1 MKSDPILKVDDL
13 KVWFPQKKGLM
24 KKTIGHVKA
33 VDGVS
38 FDIKKGETF
47 GLVGESG
54 CGKTS
59 VGKAIVR
66 LNPISSG
73 SVKLHGNDITN
84 LSMKQMRQYRSVVQM
99 IFQDPFSS
107 LNPRMTVGDIIG
119 EAVQFFRPK
128 ANTQDEVIKFMEQA
142 GLRSEYIQRYPHQFS
157 GGQRQRIGIARAL
170 ACQPE
175 IIVAD
180 EPVSA
185 LDVSIQAQIINLLR
199 SLQQELKLSY
209 LFIAHDLSVVKHIS
223 DRIGVMYLGAIV
235 EISPA
240 QLLYEDPKHPYTQ
253 ALIGSIPVTHPSL
266 RFSREPL
273 SGEIPSP
280 MANFQGC
287 KFCERCPHVSPV
299 CRQERPPLREVET
312 HRWVACHHAEST
324 TIVPN

>member
-1 MKSDPILKVDDL
+1 MSQIPVLKLDDL
-13 KVWFPQKKGLM
+13 KVWFPQKKGLL
-24 KKTIGHVKA
+24 KKTVSYVKA

-38 FDIKKGETF
+38 FEIYKGETF

-66 LNPISSG
+66 LNPISGG
-73 SVKLHGNDITN
+73 SVALHGTNITE
-84 LSMKQMRQYRSVVQM
+84 LSMKQMRKHRSIVQM

-119 EAVQFFRPK
+119 EAVRFCRPK
-128 ANTQDEVIKFMEQA
+128 ADIHAEIISYMEQA
-142 GLRSEYIQRYPHQFS
+142 GLRKEYLQRYPHQFS

-175 IIVAD
+175 LIVAD

-185 LDVSIQAQIINLLR
+185 LDVSIQAQIINLLKSLQR
-199 SLQQELKLSY
+199 SLGLSF

-223 DRIGVMYLGAIV
+223 DRIGVMYLGSMV

-240 QLLYEDPKHPYTQ
+240 VELYRKPLHPYTQ
-253 ALIGSIPVTHPSL
+253 ALIGSVPVTHPSL
-266 RFSREPL
+266 RFSRQPL
-273 SGEIPSP
+273 TGEIPSP
-280 MANFQGC
+280 MATFTGC
-287 KFCERCPHVSPV
+287 KFSERCPLASDQCRGQIPV
-299 CRQERPPLREVET
+299 LKEVEPE
-312 HRWVACHHAEST
+312 HWVACHHLA
-324 TIVPN
+324 VL

>member
-1 MKSDPILKVDDL
+1 MSNVPVLKVEDL

-24 KKTIGHVKA
+24 KKVVSHVKA

-38 FDIKKGETF
+38 FEIYKGETF

-66 LNPISSG
+66 LNPISNG
-73 SVKLHGNDITN
+73 SVELHGTDITE
-84 LSMKQMRQYRSVVQM
+84 LSMKEMRKHRSTVQM

-107 LNPRMTVGDIIG
+107 LNPRMTVADIIG
-119 EAVQFFRPK
+119 EAVRFYRPE
-128 ANTQDEVIKFMEQA
+128 ADVHAEIVSYMEQA
-142 GLRSEYIQRYPHQFS
+142 GLRKEYMQRYPHQFS

-185 LDVSIQAQIINLLR
+185 LDVSIQAQIINLLK
-199 SLQQELKLSY
+199 SLQKELGLSF

-223 DRIGVMYLGAIV
+223 DRIGVMYLGSMV
-235 EISPA
+235 EISPS
-240 QLLYEDPKHPYTQ
+240 QELYSKPLHPYTK
-253 ALIGSIPVTHPSL
+253 ALIGSVPVTHPSQ
-266 RFSREPL
+266 RFSRQPL
-273 SGEIPSP
+273 TGEIPSP
-280 MANFQGC
+280 MSTFKGC
-287 KFCERCPHVSPV
+287 KFSERCPIANDQCRNEIPV
-299 CRQERPPLREVET
+299 LKELKPE
-312 HRWVACHHAEST
+312 HWVACHHVS
-324 TIVPN
+324 VS

>member
-1 MKSDPILKVDDL
+1 MSQSPVLNVEDL
-13 KVWFPQKKGLM
+13 KVWFPQKKGII
-24 KKTIGHVKA
+24 KKTVGHVKA

-38 FDIKKGETF
+38 FSINKGETF

-66 LNPISSG
+66 LNPITDG
-73 SVKLHGNDITN
+73 RVELYGTDIAQ
-84 LSMKQMRQYRSVVQM
+84 LSMKQMRRYRSTIQM
-99 IFQDPFSS
+99 VFQDPFSS

-119 EAVQFFRPK
+119 EAVRFYRPNSDVH
-128 ANTQDEVIKFMEQA
+128 AEVVSYMQQV
-142 GLRSEYIQRYPHQFS
+142 GLRKEYLQRYPHQFS

-185 LDVSIQAQIINLLR
+185 LDVSIQAQIINLLK
-199 SLQQELKLSY
+199 SLQRDLGLSF

-223 DRIGVMYLGAIV
+223 DRIGVMYLGSMV

-240 QLLYEDPKHPYTQ
+240 KELYSEPLHPYTQ
-253 ALIGSIPVTHPSL
+253 ALIGSVPVTHPDQ
-266 RFSREPL
+266 RFERQPL

-280 MANFQGC
+280 MQTFNGC
-287 KFCERCPHVSPV
+287 KFCERCPKASQL
-299 CRQERPPLREVET
+299 CREKIPALREIKPE
-312 HRWVACHHAEST
+312 HLVACHHVEMEVE
-324 TIVPN
+324 ID

>member
-1 MKSDPILKVDDL
+1 MTNKPVLKVEGL
-13 KVWFPQKKGLM
+13 KVWFPQTKGLF
-24 KKTIGHVKA
+24 KKTVTHVKA

-38 FDIKKGETF
+38 FELYKGETF

-66 LNPISSG
+66 LNPITEG
-73 SVKLHGNDITN
+73 AIEVLGTN
-84 LSMKQMRQYRSVVQM
+84 IAQLTMKEMRKHRSTVQM

-107 LNPRMTVGDIIG
+107 LNPRMTVADIIG
-119 EAVQFFRPK
+119 EAVRFYRPD
-128 ANTQDEVIKFMEQA
+128 ADIQAEIISYMEQA
-142 GLRSEYIQRYPHQFS
+142 GLRKEYMQRYPHQFS

-185 LDVSIQAQIINLLR
+185 LDVSIQAQIINLLK
-199 SLQQELKLSY
+199 SLQHELGLSF

-223 DRIGVMYLGAIV
+223 DRIGVMYLGSMV

-240 QLLYEDPKHPYTQ
+240 KELYRKPLHPYTQ
-253 ALIGSIPVTHPSL
+253 ALIGSVPVTHPSQ
-266 RFSREPL
+266 RFARQPL
-273 SGEIPSP
+273 SGEVPSP
-280 MANFQGC
+280 MATFTGC
-287 KFCERCPHVSPV
+287 KFSERCPIATER
-299 CRQERPPLREVET
+299 CRREVPVLTQVEPA
-312 HRWVACHHAEST
+312 HWVACHHPA
-324 TIVPN
+324 IN

>member
-1 MKSDPILKVDDL
+1 MSQRPVLKVDDL
-13 KVWFPQKKGLM
+13 KVWFPQKKGVLR
-24 KKTIGHVKA
+24 KTVSHVKA

-38 FDIKKGETF
+38 FAIYKGETF

-66 LNPISSG
+66 LNPITNG
-73 SVKLHGNDITN
+73 AIELHGTN
-84 LSMKQMRQYRSVVQM
+84 IAELSMKEMRKYRSLVQM

-107 LNPRMTVGDIIG
+107 LNPRMTVADIIG
-119 EAVQFFRPK
+119 EAVRFCRPK
-128 ANTQDEVIKFMEQA
+128 ADVYSEVVTYMEQA
-142 GLRSEYIQRYPHQFS
+142 GLRKEYMQRYPHQFS

-185 LDVSIQAQIINLLR
+185 LDVSIQAQIINLLK
-199 SLQQELKLSY
+199 SLQHDLDLSF

-223 DRIGVMYLGAIV
+223 DRIGVMYLGSMV

-240 QLLYEDPKHPYTQ
+240 DELYSKPLHPYTQ
-253 ALIGSIPVTHPSL
+253 ALIGSVPVTHPSM
-266 RFSREPL
+266 RFSRQPL
-273 SGEIPSP
+273 TGEVPSP
-280 MANFQGC
+280 MATFKGC
-287 KFCERCPHVSPV
+287 KFSERCPLASERCRSYIPV
-299 CRQERPPLREVET
+299 LQELQPE
-312 HRWVACHHAEST
+312 HWVACHHPA
-324 TIVPN
+324 IR

>member
-1 MKSDPILKVDDL
+1 MSRTPVLKVDDL
-13 KVWFPQKKGLM
+13 KVWFPQQKGIL
-24 KKTIGHVKA
+24 KKTVGHVKA

-38 FDIKKGETF
+38 FEIYKGETF

-66 LNPISSG
+66 LNPITHG
-73 SVKLHGNDITN
+73 SVELHGTNIAN
-84 LSMKQMRQYRSVVQM
+84 LSMKEMREFRSVVQM

-119 EAVQFFRPK
+119 EAVRFYRPNSDIH
-128 ANTQDEVIKFMEQA
+128 AEIVSYMEQA
-142 GLRSEYIQRYPHQFS
+142 GLRKEYLQRYPHQFS

-185 LDVSIQAQIINLLR
+185 LDVSIQAQIINLLK
-199 SLQQELKLSY
+199 SLQRDLGLSF

-223 DRIGVMYLGAIV
+223 DRVGVMYLGNIV
-235 EISPA
+235 EISPSKE
-240 QLLYEDPKHPYTQ
+240 LDRNPLHPYTQ
-253 ALIGSIPVTHPSL
+253 ALIGSVPVTHPSQ
-266 RFSREPL
+266 RRSRQPL
-273 SGEIPSP
+273 TGEVPSP
-280 MANFQGC
+280 METFTGC
-287 KFCERCPHVSPV
+287 KFCKRCPVATDKCRSEIPV
-299 CRQERPPLREVET
+299 LREAEPE
-312 HRWVACHHAEST
+312 HWVACHQVEIS
-324 TIVPN
+324 